1 MAYQTV
7 KSVKKALSILELLV
21 EQSLDNKY
29 LTLSDISKS
38 TGILPV
44 TAHNLLRTLEECGY
58 VRRSGHGRY
67 EEGERCRLLFRS
79 EGIYRHLR
87 EIAEPVIR
95 HTVDELG
102 ESVLL
107 TAIRQGRRTELLRC
121 QTSDDR
127 LVNPEWGANAD
138 FYSMRTTRAILAWFS
153 KDQLDSFLNTNGLP
167 TEAEWPECGE
177 TRTGLEKE
185 LKKIRSAGGCSDH
198 HGSYFAMAVPV
209 FTESHEVVA
218 SLGCYAPLS
227 RTDKPRATGI
237 MTMLHGCAARIREN
251 MAMTQLR

>member
-29 LTLSDISKS
+29 LTLADISKT

-79 EGIYRHLR
+79 DGIYRHLR
-87 EIAEPVIR
+87 EIAEPIIR
-95 HTVDELG
+95 HTVDEIG

-107 TAIRQGRRTELLRC
+107 TAIRQGHRMELLRC

-127 LVNPEWGANAD
+127 LVNPEWGANAI
-138 FYSMRTTRAILAWFS
+138 FYTMRTTRAILAWFS
-153 KDQLDSFLNTNGLP
+153 KDQLDSFVKTNGLP
-167 TEAEWPECGE
+167 SEDEWPECKE
-177 TRTGLEKE
+177 TRKGLEKE
-185 LKKIRSAGGCSDH
+185 LHKIRHAGGCCDPHS
-198 HGSYFAMAVPV
+198 GYFAMAVPV
-209 FTESHEVVA
+209 FTESHDVVA

-227 RTDKPRATGI
+227 RTDKPRAAGI
-237 MTMLHGCAARIREN
+237 VSMLHGCSARIREN
-251 MAMTQLR
+251 MAISLLQ